1 LRYLKKI
8 FYNSVAELRLIIRGV
23 SIFRGLKERNVWGIL
38 LSIKNMGRD
47 TMSSLIMLGLLI
59 VLKRKNSIYDF

>member
-1 LRYLKKI
+1 M
-8 FYNSVAELRLIIRGV
+8 
-23 SIFRGLKERNVWGIL
+23 WGIL
-38 LSIKNMGRD
+38 KSKKNMGRD

>member
-1 LRYLKKI
+1 M
-8 FYNSVAELRLIIRGV
+8 
-23 SIFRGLKERNVWGIL
+23 WGIL